1 MELIGELL
9 FILAVVLII
18 VLAFMHQTIPS
29 KDENIELYVDKNNVN
44 IKECSS
50 SICSTMSKM
59 QKNID
64 NTLRI
69 VNRKPKDYN
78 DKQNLNIKYNKGTY
92 RDEKGMF
99 RSLKTAHYEE
109 LGY

>member
-9 FILAVVLII
+9 FILAVVLFI

-29 KDENIELYVDKNNVN
+29 KEEDIELYLDKNNVN
-44 IKECSS
+44 ITECSS
-50 SICSTMSKM
+50 SLCSTMSKM
-59 QKNID
+59 KKNID
-64 NTLRI
+64 KTLE
-69 VNRKPKDYN
+69 VVSKKPKDYN
-78 DKQNLNIKYNKGTY
+78 DKQNLDNKYNKGTY

-99 RSLKTAHYEE
+99 RSLKTAYYEE